1 MWANHPR
8 MARHWEEVTPD
19 DKKLPEHV
27 AHKKEST
34 FRLPGGIPGGEAEK
48 AGTKPSDVSATEL
61 RAGQQIEKEHTAN
74 PRKATDIS
82 LDHLTEIPDY
92 YRRLKEMEAEAE
104 REGMKRGAA
113 DAFIRTKLREG
124 ERRQPTHYTQPEP
137 YQVDPQV
144 AEIKQA
150 AYHQG
155 VRDALYAVNLGPRS

>member
-1 MWANHPR
+1 M
-8 MARHWEEVTPD
+8 TP
-19 DKKLPEHV
+19 
-27 AHKKEST
+27 
-34 FRLPGGIPGGEAEK
+34 FRLPGGIPGGNAEK

-61 RAGQQIEKEHTAN
+61 EAGRKIEEEHTDEPA
-74 PRKATDIS
+74 KTTDIA

-92 YRRLKEMEAEAE
+92 YRRLKAMEAEAD
-104 REGMKRGAA
+104 REGVKRGTAA

-155 VRDALYAVNLGPRS
+155 VRAALYAVNLGPRS